1 MQLCC
6 CLISKF
12 IATYPS
18 LDVIAAPG
26 GPRPSALGVRI
37 ASTKRTIEVYETSHY
52 RQFHARQCALAE
64 SRIQFRRFLL
74 HVTTEWLCIAR
85 YWCSSS
91 VRPSVRTSHVDILW
105 LMNACWRKCC
115 RLWLVICVRRR
126 SFLFTHYTCARAAFT
141 G

>member
-1 MQLCC
+1 MPRGVTSCIIALVRSVSCVQLCC

-105 LMNACWRKCC
+105 LMNACWRSAVDCG
-115 RLWLVICVRRR
+115 W
-126 SFLFTHYTCARAAFT
+126 
-141 G
+141 